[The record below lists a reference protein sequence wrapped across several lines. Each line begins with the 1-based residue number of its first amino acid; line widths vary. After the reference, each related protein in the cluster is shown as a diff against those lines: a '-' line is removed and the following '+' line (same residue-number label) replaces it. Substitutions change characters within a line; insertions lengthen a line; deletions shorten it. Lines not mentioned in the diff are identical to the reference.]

1 MTRFLLFI
9 VVVRVHANL
18 DGENVDE
25 AENEIVTR
33 MAKML
38 IENSIDQPSR
48 IFTLV
53 HQRVIAAKKGQSIV
67 LYIHCKTIQELQELK
82 DSLTSGQL
90 KDSVE
95 LWFNSLLVGSQKI
108 ALASLTISDGELWKI
123 QTYIKGQ
130 NLLQSNNANC

>member
-1 MTRFLLFI
+1 
-9 VVVRVHANL
+9 
-18 DGENVDE
+18 
-25 AENEIVTR
+25 
-33 MAKML
+33 ML

-108 ALASLTISDGELWKI
+108 ALASLTISDGELRKI
-123 QTYIKGQ
+123 QTYMKGQ